1 MKKLTISA
9 PGKRGARECYAPLIM
24 KNMRISLT
32 MKKPG
37 KATLLLLL
45 TIAVGHRGFAQ
56 ERGELVVIVQD
67 AQTKALANATVTLMN
82 KVNNL
87 KRLEQADQQGKAVF
101 THLPADSNYCILVT
115 YTGLQSKEECSYIV
129 SSNKRSSVVFQMKDP
144 LSKNMEEVVIVG
156 YGTQKKTNL
165 SGAVE
170 HISGKVLDSRP
181 ISNAA
186 QGLQGIAANLNI
198 QFNSGAPGA
207 VPKIN
212 IRGITSIN
220 GGDPLILV
228 DNVPVSAEELIRIA
242 PQDIESFTVIKDASA
257 AAIYGAR
264 ASFGVLIITTKT
276 GKGDVKVSYSTNF
289 TWNTPTVM
297 PDKITDPY
305 VFSRLLET
313 STDNTPWDNVN
324 YSDQFYQ
331 YAKERSDNP
340 SLPGV
345 RINPSDGKV
354 WEYMGNRDWTRYF
367 LSDWNTTHT
376 HDISISGS
384 NERLQYYIS
393 GSYNRQNSPVKLTQD
408 YFDRYNLRSKVNYRL
423 AHFISFGNNTVIGS
437 TQRLEPA
444 QMSLF
449 DIYNIFPT
457 SYDKNPDGSWANS
470 AAGTIAARMVDGGK
484 SDRKRLDVQS
494 TFNTELRF
502 FDNRFKLNADYT
514 FQRNS
519 LNANWYTAQYQIG
532 YGPDDVR
539 KEGSTGAYREAG
551 FSYYNVY
558 NIYGTYM
565 QGFRKHQ
572 VNAIVGFNQEDYRYE
587 VINAE
592 RAGLISESFPTIQFA
607 TGNMKMG
614 EAIDTYALRGMF
626 YRLNYSYDDKYII
639 ELNGRYDGSS
649 RFPKSKRFGFFP
661 SGSVAWRID
670 REPFMSALSGIDLL
684 KVRASYGQLGN
695 QSVSNYGYLPSMKKK
710 DSEYLMGGARG
721 IYIEVPSLVSP
732 NYTWE
737 KVNTINVGVDMAV
750 FKNKLSASFDYYSRR
765 TLGMLTMGRDLPNI
779 LGASEPR
786 ENAADLKTNGWEL
799 TLQFQNAFEVANSPL
814 HVNAKLLLADS
825 KSKITRFDNPN
836 KSILQYYE
844 GMQLGEIWGL
854 QSNGLFK
861 DQAEIAKL
869 DQTSI
874 IPWGALSIVP
884 GWPTYV
890 DLDGNGKIEKGYT
903 LGDTKDLKIIGNST
917 PRYQVGIDLSA
928 DWKGF
933 DLRAF
938 FQGIGKRDY
947 YPLDYLYWGTYQ
959 QPYGNFYG
967 HLLDFYR
974 PKSDVDMDRA
984 KHSQAYLNLGL
995 ADQNLDAAYPILQSW
1010 LADRN
1015 LGTRIDQAQGLAIPQ
1030 TNYLLNAA
1038 YLRMKNLTIGYT
1050 LPQSLTSR
1058 AKISQLRVYVSGENI
1073 MEWSAVKRY
1082 FDPETLNE
1090 NTYTDPTANSERVG
1104 NGLTYPFQRSFS
1116 VGVQLTF

>member
-1 MKKLTISA
+1 MQQFST
-9 PGKRGARECYAPLIM
+9 GKRPAKGA
-24 KNMRISLT
+24 
-32 MKKPG
+32 
-37 KATLLLLL
+37 LLLLL
-45 TIAVGHRGFAQ
+45 AIAFGQKGFAQ
-56 ERGELVVIVQD
+56 QSGELVVIVQD
-67 AQTKALANATVTLMN
+67 AKSKGLANATVTIKN
-82 KVNNL
+82 KSSNL
-87 KRLEQADQQGKAVF
+87 KRSGQADQQGKAVF
-101 THLPADSNYCILVT
+101 NNLPVDSNYCILVT
-115 YTGLQSKEECSYIV
+115 YTGLLPKEECQYIV
-129 SSNKRSSVVFQMKDP
+129 SSGKRSSVVFQLTAEAANQMA
-144 LSKNMEEVVIVG
+144 EVVVVG

-165 SGAVE
+165 SGAVDQ
-170 HISGKVLDSRP
+170 ISGDVLESRP

-186 QGLQGIAANLNI
+186 QGLQGISPNLNI
-198 QFNSGAPGA
+198 QFNSGEPGA
-207 VPKIN
+207 APKIN

-228 DNVPVSAEELIRIA
+228 DNVPISAAELIRIA

-276 GKGDVKVSYSTNF
+276 GKGDVKVSYSNNF

-340 SLPGV
+340 SIAGV
-345 RINPSDGKV
+345 RINPSDSKV

-367 LSDWNTTHT
+367 LSDWNATNS
-376 HDISISGS
+376 HDLSISGS
-384 NERLQYYIS
+384 NEKVQYYIS
-393 GSYNRQNSPVKLTQD
+393 GSYNRQNSPVKLTED

-423 AHFISFGNNTVIGS
+423 SDFISFGNNTVIGS
-437 TQRLEPA
+437 TRRLTPS
-444 QMSLF
+444 QMSLP

-457 SYDKNPDGSWANS
+457 SFDKNPDGTWANS
-470 AAGTIAARMVDGGK
+470 SAGIIAAQMVDGGK

-502 FDNRFKLNADYT
+502 FGNKFKVNADYI

-519 LNANWYTAQYQIG
+519 LNRNWYTKQYEIG

-539 KEGSTGAYREAG
+539 KEGTTGAYREAG

-558 NIYGTYM
+558 NIYGTYL
-565 QGFRKHQ
+565 QSFNKHQ
-572 VNAIVGFNQEDYRYE
+572 VNAVLGFNQEDYRYE
-587 VINAE
+587 VITAE

-607 TGNMKMG
+607 TGTMKMG
-614 EAIDTYALRGMF
+614 EAIDTYALRGAF
-626 YRLNYSYDDKYII
+626 YRLNYTYDDKYIV
-639 ELNGRYDGSS
+639 EFNGRYDGSS

-661 SGSVAWRID
+661 SGSAAWRID
-670 REPFMSALSGIDLL
+670 REKFMSSVAGLDLL
-684 KVRASYGQLGN
+684 KLRVSYGQLGN
-695 QSVSNYGYLPSMKKK
+695 QSVSNYGYLPSMEKK
-710 DSEYLMGGARG
+710 DADYLFGSERG
-721 IYIEVPSLVSP
+721 IYIGVPPLVSP

-737 KVNTINVGVDMAV
+737 KVNTVNFGLDVAV
-750 FKNKLSASFDYYSRR
+750 LKNKLSASFDYYSRR
-765 TLGMLTMGRDLPNI
+765 TLGMLTLGRDLPNI

-799 TLQFQNAFEVANSPL
+799 TVNFQDRFELANAPL
-814 HVNAKLLLADS
+814 RFNAKLLLSDS
-825 KSKITRFDNPN
+825 QSKITRFDNPN

-844 GMQLGEIWGL
+844 GMQMGEIWGL

-861 DQAEIAKL
+861 DEAEIAKL

-890 DLDGNGKIEKGYT
+890 DQDGNGKIEKGYT

-917 PRYQVGIDLSA
+917 PRYQFGIDLSA

-974 PKSDVDMDRA
+974 PGSDSDIDRA

-995 ADQNLDAAYPILQSW
+995 ADQNLNAAYPILQSW

-1038 YLRMKNLTIGYT
+1038 YLRLKNLTIGYT
-1050 LPQSLTSR
+1050 LPKSITSR
-1058 AKISQLRVYVSGENI
+1058 AKISNLRVYLSGENI
-1073 MEWSAVKRY
+1073 IEWSAVKRY

-1090 NTYTDPTANSERVG
+1090 NTYTNPTAGSDRVG

-1116 VGVQLTF
+1116 AGIQVTF

>member
-1 MKKLTISA
+1 MSTLKRRSA
-9 PGKRGARECYAPLIM
+9 GEYYAPILM
-24 KNMRISLT
+24 KNMQISLT
-32 MKKPG
+32 MKTPTKG
-37 KATLLLLL
+37 ALLLLL
-45 TIAVGHRGFAQ
+45 AIAFGQMGFAQ
-56 ERGELVVIVQD
+56 QRGELVVIVQD
-67 AQTKALANATVTLMN
+67 AQAKGLASATVTVKN
-82 KVNNL
+82 KVGNL
-87 KRLEQADQQGKAVF
+87 KRSGQADQQGKVMF
-101 THLPADSNYCILVT
+101 NDLPVDSNYCISVS
-115 YTGLQSKEECSYIV
+115 YTGLQPKEECQYIIT
-129 SSNKRSSVVFQMKDP
+129 SGKRSSVVFQLTDQVTN
-144 LSKNMEEVVIVG
+144 NMDEVVVVG

-165 SGAVE
+165 SGAVD
-170 HISGKVLDSRP
+170 HISGKVLESRP

-186 QGLQGIAANLNI
+186 QGLQGIAPNLNI

-207 VPKIN
+207 VPNIN

-228 DNVPVSAEELIRIA
+228 DNVPVSAAELIRIA

-276 GKGDVKVSYSTNF
+276 GKGEVKVSYSNNF

-340 SLPGV
+340 SIPGV
-345 RINPSDGKV
+345 RVNPSDSKV

-367 LSDWNTTHT
+367 LSDWNATNT
-376 HDISISGS
+376 HDLSISGS
-384 NERLQYYIS
+384 NEKVQYYIS
-393 GSYNRQNSPVKLTQD
+393 GSYNRQNSPVKLTED

-423 AHFISFGNNTVIGS
+423 SDFISFGNNTVIGS
-437 TQRLEPA
+437 TRRLEPS
-444 QMSLF
+444 QMNLF

-457 SYDKNPDGSWANS
+457 SYDKNPDGTWANS
-470 AAGTIAARMVDGGK
+470 SAGNIAARMIDGGK
-484 SDRKRLDVQS
+484 SDSKRLDVQS

-502 FDNRFKLNADYT
+502 FDNKFKVNADYT

-519 LNANWYTAQYQIG
+519 LNRNLYTTQYQIG
-532 YGPDDVR
+532 YGPGDVR
-539 KEGSTGAYREAG
+539 KEGTTGAYREVG

-558 NIYGTYM
+558 NVYGTYM
-565 QGFRKHQ
+565 QSFNKHQ
-572 VNAIVGFNQEDYRYE
+572 VNAVVGFNQEDYRYE
-587 VINAE
+587 LIKAE

-607 TGNMKMG
+607 TGAMKMG
-614 EAIDTYALRGMF
+614 ETIDTYALRGAF
-626 YRLNYSYDDKYII
+626 YRLNYTYDDKYIV
-639 ELNGRYDGSS
+639 EFNGRYDGSS
-649 RFPKSKRFGFFP
+649 RFPKDKRFGFFP
-661 SGSVAWRID
+661 SGSVAWRLD
-670 REPFMSALSGIDLL
+670 RENFMSSLSDVNML
-684 KVRASYGQLGN
+684 KLRASYGQLGN
-695 QSVSNYGYLPSMKKK
+695 QSVANYGYLPSMEKK
-710 DSEYLMGGARG
+710 DSEYLFGNERG
-721 IYIEVPSLVSP
+721 IFIQVPGLVSP

-737 KVNTINVGVDMAV
+737 KVNTVNVGLDIAV
-750 FKNKLSASFDYYSRR
+750 LKNKLSASFDYYSRR
-765 TLGMLTMGRDLPNI
+765 TLGMLTLGKDLPNI
-779 LGASEPR
+779 LGANEPL

-799 TLQFQNAFEVANSPL
+799 TLNFQDHFEVANSPL
-814 HVNAKLLLADS
+814 HFNAKLLLSDS
-825 KSKITRFDNPN
+825 QSKITRFDNPN

-844 GMQLGEIWGL
+844 GMNLGEIWGL

-890 DLDGNGKIEKGYT
+890 DQDGNGKIEKGYT

-917 PRYQVGIDLSA
+917 PRYQFGVDLSA

-938 FQGIGKRDY
+938 FQGVGKRDY

-974 PKSDVDMDRA
+974 PDSDSEAERA

-995 ADQNLDAAYPILQSW
+995 ADQNLNAAYPILQSW

-1038 YLRMKNLTIGYT
+1038 YLRLKNLTIGYT
-1050 LPQSLTSR
+1050 FPRSLTSR

-1073 MEWSAVKRY
+1073 MEWSAVKRF

-1090 NTYTDPTANSERVG
+1090 NTYTNPTKRPERVG

-1116 VGVQLTF
+1116 AGVQLTF